1 MAMEHLN
8 LTVEVALL
16 KKVKAHAA
24 ENNQSVATSVRQAL
38 RLFLGMKDPY
48 GAPKTC
54 LICKSDDLQ
63 IQPLN
68 KEEKYGVWACNKC
81 FSSGR
86 YFMGKEA
93 VALMNMLQDPS

>member
-1 MAMEHLN
+1 MEHLN

-24 ENNQSVATSVRQAL
+24 ENNQSVATTVRQAL
-38 RLFLGMKDPY
+38 RLFLGVKDPY
-48 GAPKTC
+48 GPPEVCFVCRAE
-54 LICKSDDLQ
+54 DLQ

-86 YFMGKEA
+86 YFTSKEA
-93 VALMNMLQDPS
+93 VVLMNMQQDPS